1 MDITEDKV
9 TNFKITND
17 TFIISC
23 EKYDLYFNIIDG
35 TVNINIYNILKN
47 KLGIEYLKVNDVI
60 KIYYK
65 KKNLYLNKI
74 KNIKKIV
81 INSTYEFNDES
92 SDSETFNNF

>member
-1 MDITEDKV
+1 MDIIEDKI
-9 TNFKITND
+9 TNFKITNNN
-17 TFIISC
+17 FIISC

-35 TVNINIYNILKN
+35 TVNIDIYNILKN

-65 KKNLYLNKI
+65 KKYLYLNKI
-74 KNIKKIV
+74 KNIKKII

>member
-1 MDITEDKV
+1 MDIIEDKIK
-9 TNFKITND
+9 NFTIANNI
-17 TFIISC
+17 FIISC

-35 TVNINIYNILKN
+35 TVNIDIYNILRN
-47 KLGIEYLKVNDVI
+47 KLGIDYLKVNDVI

-74 KNIKKIV
+74 KNIKKII